1 MLLPGA
7 SFPVVCVSR
16 QRRGIQYQAWG
27 NAPGFMEAQTSA
39 LKARFT
45 AGQVQK
51 LDESRF
57 QRLFTG
63 QSNSWGDAPG
73 YG

>member
-1 MLLPGA
+1 
-7 SFPVVCVSR
+7 
-16 QRRGIQYQAWG
+16 
-27 NAPGFMEAQTSA
+27 MEAQTSA